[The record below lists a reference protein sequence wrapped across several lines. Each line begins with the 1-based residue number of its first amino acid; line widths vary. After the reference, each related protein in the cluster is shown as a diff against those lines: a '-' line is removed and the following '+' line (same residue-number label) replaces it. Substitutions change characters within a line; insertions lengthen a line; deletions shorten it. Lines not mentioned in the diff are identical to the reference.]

1 VSLSPQ
7 QEWREVGSGD
17 GPTSAYAPIVH
28 LLIRISGV
36 VQGVGFRPFVY
47 NLARRHGLGGT
58 ILNDSRGVKVHVQG
72 QREAVAAF
80 VSAIRDEAP
89 AASRVDEVHVTE
101 LAPERFADFR
111 ILASERAADAFTHVS
126 PDLALCSDCRHEL
139 EDARDRRHD
148 YPFINCTNCGP
159 RFSLIRALPYDRPQT
174 TMRDFV
180 LCDACRAEYEN
191 PADRRF
197 HAQPVACPDC
207 GPTLRFLLFSDGKW
221 REGSGE
227 DDALAEAAAVLRSKG
242 ILLVQGI
249 GGFHLACDAR
259 DEEAVTELRRRKKRD
274 EKPFAVMF
282 PCVESLRESC
292 RASETELRFLTSP
305 RAPILLL
312 KRREHAP
319 LAEAVAPQNPQV
331 GALLPYSPLHVLLL
345 ERFAAPLVMTSANLS
360 DEPIAYVAEDALARM
375 AGIAHAALLHNR
387 AIHMFADDSV
397 VKTIGGVARVWRR
410 SRGYAPESVH
420 VPEPFRRQTLAFG
433 PQMKNTFCLGRQNFA
448 LLSQHLGDLDSE
460 HAVLSEQVALDHFLR
475 LFDAR
480 IERAACDLHPD
491 YTTTRLAE
499 EWCAPRGIP
508 LIRVQHHHAH
518 LAACLAE
525 NGRTQRAIGLT
536 LDGTGYGSDGAI
548 WGGEVLVGD
557 ARSFQ
562 RAAHLQET
570 FLPGG
575 ELAARQP
582 WRMALAWLFETFS
595 DAALSLPIPLVR
607 QLRTEPG
614 EDALHALLNESLRA
628 RVFPHTTSMGRLFDA
643 VAALIFFGT
652 RKQHEGQAAMLL
664 EGMISAGAPEP
675 YPFEVRFTAEGGL
688 ISPLPMIRAL
698 IADLKK
704 GESSAAMS
712 RRFHDGLAEALT
724 RACNSVRE
732 MTGLGLVALSGGCF
746 QNAFLHVSLE
756 ERLRAA
762 HFDVISHHHVPPN
775 DGGVSLGQAVI
786 ANAQEA

>member
-1 VSLSPQ
+1 MSLLSKS
-7 QEWREVGSGD
+7 ERSEVRSGD
-17 GPTSAYAPIVH
+17 GPASVYAPLVH

-36 VQGVGFRPFVY
+36 VQGVGFRPFIY
-47 NLARRHGLGGT
+47 NLAKRHGLSGT
-58 ILNDSRGVKVHVQG
+58 VLNDSRGVEIHVQG
-72 QREAVAAF
+72 QRQVLAAF
-80 VSAIRDEAP
+80 VDSIRDEAP
-89 AASRVDEVHVTE
+89 AASRVDEVTMAE
-101 LAPERFADFR
+101 LPPESFAEFR
-111 ILASERAADAFTHVS
+111 ILASERASDAFTHVS
-126 PDLALCSDCRHEL
+126 PDLALCSDCRREL
-139 EDARDRRHD
+139 EDARDRRRD

-159 RFSLIRALPYDRPQT
+159 RFSIIRALPYDRPQT
-174 TMRDFV
+174 TMRDFA

-207 GPTLRFLLFSDGKW
+207 GPALRFLLSAGGKW
-221 REGSGE
+221 MERSGG
-227 DDALAEAAAVLRSKG
+227 DHALAEAAVVLRNKG

-259 DEEAVTELRRRKKRD
+259 NEETVTELRRRKKRD

-282 PCVESLRESC
+282 PGVESLRESC
-292 RASETELRFLTSP
+292 HASETELRFLVSP

-312 KRREHAP
+312 KRRDDAP

-345 ERFAAPLVMTSANLS
+345 ERFGGPLVMTSANLS

-375 AGIAHAALLHNR
+375 AGIAEAALIHDR

-397 VKTIGGVARVWRR
+397 VKMVGAAARVWRR
-410 SRGYAPESVH
+410 SRGYVPESVH
-420 VPEPFRRQTLAFG
+420 VPEPFHRQTLAFG

-460 HAVLSEQVALDHFLR
+460 HAVRAQQAALDHFLR
-475 LFDAR
+475 LFDAT

-518 LAACLAE
+518 LTACLAE
-525 NGRTQRAIGLT
+525 NGRTERAIGLT

-548 WGGEVLVGD
+548 WGGELLVGD

-562 RAAHLQET
+562 RVAHLQET
-570 FLPGG
+570 FMPGG
-575 ELAARQP
+575 ELAAKQP
-582 WRMALAWLFETFS
+582 WRMALAWLNEAFGEE
-595 DAALSLPIPLVR
+595 ALSFDIPLMH
-607 QLRTEPG
+607 
-614 EDALHALLNESLRA
+614 ALHAEPGDEALQTLLSESLRT
-628 RVFPHTTSMGRLFDA
+628 RVFPRTTSMGRLFDA
-643 VAALIFFGT
+643 VAALVFFGT
-652 RKQHEGQAAMLL
+652 RNQHEGQAAMLL
-664 EGMISAGAPEP
+664 EGMISASSMEP

-698 IADLKK
+698 ITNLKK

-712 RRFHDGLAEALT
+712 RRFHDGLVETLT
-724 RACNSVRE
+724 RACISVRE
-732 MTGLGLVALSGGCF
+732 MTSLGLVALTGGCF

-762 HFDVISHHHVPPN
+762 RFDVISHHHVPSN

>member
-1 VSLSPQ
+1 VSLLSKS
-7 QEWREVGSGD
+7 ERSEVRSGD
-17 GPTSAYAPIVH
+17 GPASVYAPLVH

-36 VQGVGFRPFVY
+36 VQGVGFRPFIY
-47 NLARRHGLGGT
+47 NLAKRHGLSGT
-58 ILNDSRGVKVHVQG
+58 VLNDSRGVEIHVQG
-72 QREAVAAF
+72 QRQVLAAF
-80 VSAIRDEAP
+80 VDSIRDEAP
-89 AASRVDEVHVTE
+89 AASRVDEVTMAE
-101 LAPERFADFR
+101 LPPESFAEFR
-111 ILASERAADAFTHVS
+111 ILASERASDAFTHVS
-126 PDLALCSDCRHEL
+126 PDLALCSDCRREL
-139 EDARDRRHD
+139 EDARDRRRD

-159 RFSLIRALPYDRPQT
+159 RFSIIRALPYDRPQT
-174 TMRDFV
+174 TMRDFA

-207 GPTLRFLLFSDGKW
+207 GPALRFLLSAGGKW
-221 REGSGE
+221 MERSGG
-227 DDALAEAAAVLRSKG
+227 DHALAEAAVVLRNKG

-259 DEEAVTELRRRKKRD
+259 NEETVTELRRRKKRD

-282 PCVESLRESC
+282 PGVESLRESC
-292 RASETELRFLTSP
+292 HASETELRFLVSP

-312 KRREHAP
+312 KRRDDAP

-345 ERFAAPLVMTSANLS
+345 ERFGGPLVMTSANLS

-375 AGIAHAALLHNR
+375 AGIAEAALIHDR

-397 VKTIGGVARVWRR
+397 VKMVGAAARVWRR
-410 SRGYAPESVH
+410 SRGYVPESVH
-420 VPEPFRRQTLAFG
+420 VPEPFHRQTLAFG

-460 HAVLSEQVALDHFLR
+460 HAVRAQQAALDHFLR
-475 LFDAR
+475 LFDAT

-518 LAACLAE
+518 LTACLAE
-525 NGRTQRAIGLT
+525 NGRTERAIGLT

-548 WGGEVLVGD
+548 WGGELLVGD

-562 RAAHLQET
+562 RVAHLQET
-570 FLPGG
+570 FMPGG
-575 ELAARQP
+575 ELAAKQP
-582 WRMALAWLFETFS
+582 WRMALAWLNEAFGEE
-595 DAALSLPIPLVR
+595 ALSFDIPLMH
-607 QLRTEPG
+607 
-614 EDALHALLNESLRA
+614 ALHAEPGDEALQTLLSESLRT
-628 RVFPHTTSMGRLFDA
+628 RVFPRTTSMGRLFDA
-643 VAALIFFGT
+643 VAALVFFGT
-652 RKQHEGQAAMLL
+652 RNQHEGQAAMLL
-664 EGMISAGAPEP
+664 EGMISAGSMEP

-698 IADLKK
+698 ITNLKK

-724 RACNSVRE
+724 RACIAVRE
-732 MTGLGLVALSGGCF
+732 RTGLNLVALTGGCF

-762 HFDVISHHHVPPN
+762 RFDVISHHHVPSN

>member
-1 VSLSPQ
+1 MSLLSKS
-7 QEWREVGSGD
+7 ERSEVRSGD
-17 GPTSAYAPIVH
+17 GPASVYAPLVH

-36 VQGVGFRPFVY
+36 VQGVGFRPFIY
-47 NLARRHGLGGT
+47 NLAKRHGLSGT
-58 ILNDSRGVKVHVQG
+58 VLNDSRGVEIHVQG
-72 QREAVAAF
+72 QRQVLAAF
-80 VSAIRDEAP
+80 VDSIRDEAP
-89 AASRVDEVHVTE
+89 AASRVDEVTMAE
-101 LAPERFADFR
+101 LPPESFAEFR
-111 ILASERAADAFTHVS
+111 ILASERASDAFTHVS
-126 PDLALCSDCRHEL
+126 PDLALCSDCRREL
-139 EDARDRRHD
+139 EDARDRRRD

-159 RFSLIRALPYDRPQT
+159 RFSIIRALPYDRPQT
-174 TMRDFV
+174 TMRDFA

-207 GPTLRFLLFSDGKW
+207 GPALRFLLSAGGKW
-221 REGSGE
+221 MERSGG
-227 DDALAEAAAVLRSKG
+227 DHALAEAAVVLRNKG

-259 DEEAVTELRRRKKRD
+259 NEETVTELRRRKKRD

-282 PCVESLRESC
+282 PGVESLRESC
-292 RASETELRFLTSP
+292 HASETELRFLVSP

-312 KRREHAP
+312 KRRDDAP

-345 ERFAAPLVMTSANLS
+345 ERFGGPLVMTSANLS

-375 AGIAHAALLHNR
+375 AGIAEAALIHDR

-397 VKTIGGVARVWRR
+397 VKMVGAAARVWRR
-410 SRGYAPESVH
+410 SRGYVPESVH
-420 VPEPFRRQTLAFG
+420 VPEPFHRQTLAFG

-460 HAVLSEQVALDHFLR
+460 HAVRAQQAALDHFLR
-475 LFDAR
+475 LFDAT

-518 LAACLAE
+518 LTACLAE
-525 NGRTQRAIGLT
+525 NGRTARAIGLT

-548 WGGEVLVGD
+548 WGGELLVGD

-562 RAAHLQET
+562 RVAHLQET
-570 FLPGG
+570 FMPGG
-575 ELAARQP
+575 ELAAKQP
-582 WRMALAWLFETFS
+582 WRMALAWLNEAFGEE
-595 DAALSLPIPLVR
+595 ALSFDIPLMH
-607 QLRTEPG
+607 
-614 EDALHALLNESLRA
+614 ALHAEPGDEALQTLLSESLRT
-628 RVFPHTTSMGRLFDA
+628 RVFPRTTSMGRLFDA
-643 VAALIFFGT
+643 VAALVFFGT
-652 RKQHEGQAAMLL
+652 RNQHEGQAAMLL
-664 EGMISAGAPEP
+664 EGMISAGSMEP

-698 IADLKK
+698 ITNLKK

-724 RACNSVRE
+724 RACIAVRE
-732 MTGLGLVALSGGCF
+732 RTGLNLVALTGGCF

-762 HFDVISHHHVPPN
+762 RFDVISHHHVPSN

>member
-1 VSLSPQ
+1 VSLLSKS
-7 QEWREVGSGD
+7 ERSEVRSGD
-17 GPTSAYAPIVH
+17 GPASVYAPLVH

-36 VQGVGFRPFVY
+36 VQGVGFRPFIY
-47 NLARRHGLGGT
+47 NLAKRHGLSGT
-58 ILNDSRGVKVHVQG
+58 VLNDSRGVEIHVQG
-72 QREAVAAF
+72 QRQVLAAF
-80 VSAIRDEAP
+80 VDSIRDEAP
-89 AASRVDEVHVTE
+89 AASRVDEVTMAE
-101 LAPERFADFR
+101 LPPESFAEFR
-111 ILASERAADAFTHVS
+111 ILASERASDAFTHVS
-126 PDLALCSDCRHEL
+126 PDLALCSDCRREL
-139 EDARDRRHD
+139 EDARDRRRD

-159 RFSLIRALPYDRPQT
+159 RFSIIRALPYDRPQT
-174 TMRDFV
+174 TMRDFA

-207 GPTLRFLLFSDGKW
+207 GPALRFLLSAGGKW
-221 REGSGE
+221 MERSGG
-227 DDALAEAAAVLRSKG
+227 DHALAEAAVVLRNKG

-259 DEEAVTELRRRKKRD
+259 NEETVTELRRRKKRD

-282 PCVESLRESC
+282 PGVESLRESC
-292 RASETELRFLTSP
+292 HASETELRFLVSP

-312 KRREHAP
+312 KRRDDAP

-345 ERFAAPLVMTSANLS
+345 ERFGGPLVMTSANLS

-375 AGIAHAALLHNR
+375 AGIAEAALIHDR

-397 VKTIGGVARVWRR
+397 VKMVGAAARVWRR
-410 SRGYAPESVH
+410 SRGYVPESVH
-420 VPEPFRRQTLAFG
+420 VPEPFHRQTLAFG

-460 HAVLSEQVALDHFLR
+460 HAVRAQQAALDHFLR
-475 LFDAR
+475 LFDAT

-508 LIRVQHHHAH
+508 LIRIQHHHAH
-518 LAACLAE
+518 LTACLAE
-525 NGRTQRAIGLT
+525 NGRTARAIGLT

-548 WGGEVLVGD
+548 WGGELLVGD

-562 RAAHLQET
+562 RVAHLQET
-570 FLPGG
+570 FMPGG
-575 ELAARQP
+575 ELAAKQP
-582 WRMALAWLFETFS
+582 WRMALAWLNEAFGEE
-595 DAALSLPIPLVR
+595 ALSFDIPLMH
-607 QLRTEPG
+607 
-614 EDALHALLNESLRA
+614 ALHAEPGDEALQTLLSESLRT
-628 RVFPHTTSMGRLFDA
+628 RVFPRTTSMGRLFDA
-643 VAALIFFGT
+643 VAALVFFGT
-652 RKQHEGQAAMLL
+652 RNQHEGQAAMLL
-664 EGMISAGAPEP
+664 EGMISAGSMEP

-698 IADLKK
+698 ITNLKK

-724 RACNSVRE
+724 RACIAVRE
-732 MTGLGLVALSGGCF
+732 RTGLNLVALTGGCF

-762 HFDVISHHHVPPN
+762 RFDVISHHHVPSN